1 MGSGSPTSSLGQK
14 DFEKF
19 EKFEQAIS
27 EQMDVIEK
35 LTDEKAKVFTELNT
49 ALAVIKQME
58 RENATLAFQVKGL
71 LAKRERQTGKNNEPA
86 P

>member
-1 MGSGSPTSSLGQK
+1 MSPGSDAANSMGSGSPTSSLGQK

-35 LTDEKAKVFTELNT
+35 LTDEKSKIFVSTDPQRHSLPNRRDCR
-49 ALAVIKQME
+49 LSYH
-58 RENATLAFQVKGL
+58 RLDRYHGL
-71 LAKRERQTGKNNEPA
+71 
-86 P
+86 

>member
-1 MGSGSPTSSLGQK
+1 MAITVGRH
-14 DFEKF
+14 DFNRSHDHEHR
-19 EKFEQAIS
+19 EHSRNQHNCAAPL
-27 EQMDVIEK
+27 Q
-35 LTDEKAKVFTELNT
+35 TELNT

-71 LAKRERQTGKNNEPA
+71 LAKRERQAGKNNEPA